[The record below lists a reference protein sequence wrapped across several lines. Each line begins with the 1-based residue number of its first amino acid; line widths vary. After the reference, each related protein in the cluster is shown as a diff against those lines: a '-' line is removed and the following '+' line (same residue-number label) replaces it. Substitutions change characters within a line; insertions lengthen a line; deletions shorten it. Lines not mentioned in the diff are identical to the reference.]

1 MPEVSFPCRYTEAL
15 VRTNNI
21 VTRVLFTIPALFLS
35 VPNTLEKSRKFL
47 KNKILLDA
55 TCYFI
60 MLVLGST
67 CFGHH
72 YAHHQEL
79 TTIALVTTY
88 AVWFWRCCWLGVKC
102 RQNGWVSGPKA
113 VTRLSYNLR
122 SWRSSILPAIN
133 LQPAATREPDGVCGN
148 QRYRRE
154 LLMMG
159 IMVPETCVA

>member
-1 MPEVSFPCRYTEAL
+1 VPEVSFPCRYTEAL

-113 VTRLSYNLR
+113 VTAFGPDTHPFCLHLTPNQQQLEKQTAYVVTNAIVVS
-122 SWRSSILPAIN
+122 SWWWA
-133 LQPAATREPDGVCGN
+133 
-148 QRYRRE
+148 
-154 LLMMG
+154 
-159 IMVPETCVA
+159 